1 MPNEPLSP
9 NDPTPLDPAAA
20 LLSEVVDRLT
30 GSQASLGDG
39 LRVLN
44 TQVEQLRAFTQT
56 QTGATQENT
65 AALSQNTQA
74 RATGSSGQ
82 SIAGNAA
89 RTAASVFTSG
99 FGLSPVISGLLRLF
113 GRGSEPAPAPALPR
127 FALPD
132 PLQTEAAISQDGA
145 SPLQA
150 LRYSEQ
156 GLPQTI
162 PASPAAASRPA
173 VTVNINAIDSRSFLD
188 HSDEIARAVRAA
200 MLENHD
206 LNGVIS
212 EI

>member
-9 NDPTPLDPAAA
+9 NDQTPPDPAAA

-65 AALSQNTQA
+65 AALSQNTQVQA
-74 RATGSSGQ
+74 SGSSGG
-82 SIAGNAA
+82 SVAGNAA
-89 RTAASVFTSG
+89 RAAASVFTSG

-113 GRGSEPAPAPALPR
+113 GRGSEPAPQPVLPR

-132 PLQTEAAISQDGA
+132 PLATEAAITQDGG

-150 LRYSEQ
+150 LRYSQQ

-162 PASPAAASRPA
+162 PAAVPAPGPA